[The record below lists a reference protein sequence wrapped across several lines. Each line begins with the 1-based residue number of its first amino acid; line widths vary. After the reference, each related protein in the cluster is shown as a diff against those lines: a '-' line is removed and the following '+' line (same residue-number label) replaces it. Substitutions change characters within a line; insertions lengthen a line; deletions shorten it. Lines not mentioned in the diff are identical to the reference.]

1 MKAIF
6 KIILLLLVI
15 TSCSNS
21 DNDINPNGL
30 LLRKIIYDDAES
42 TIFYNGI
49 RIERTEV
56 VETMTTNNSVYENF
70 FYYTGD
76 LITKIEYYDGATLS
90 SVTRYQYDG
99 KGNPISLID
108 YNYYNNTSEKVILTY
123 NPDGTLTYN
132 LYKGNLVSQNN
143 ISSRQS
149 NATLTNGEITSL
161 NEVDKTYSGSPSNK
175 TYTLTYDNKNT
186 PFKNIL
192 GIEKILLID
201 LDFWWFGI
209 NQNNI
214 KEITIDNLSG
224 ESYTSMIAD
233 IQYNSNNFPIN
244 IEYTYKNAYDDTSIS
259 TYNVQFFYE

>member
-30 LLRKIIYDDAES
+30 LLRKVISDDS
-42 TIFYNGI
+42 DITLLFYNGI
-49 RIERTEV
+49 RIERM
-56 VETMTTNNSVYENF
+56 ETMSANDGLYETI

-76 LITKIEYYDGATLS
+76 LITKIEEYDGATLS
-90 SVTRYQYDG
+90 SVLRYQYDG
-99 KGNPISLID
+99 QGNPISFID

-123 NPDGTLTYN
+123 NLDGTLTYN

-143 ISSRQS
+143 ISSCQS
-149 NATLTNGEITSL
+149 NATLTNGEITSF
-161 NEVDKTYSGSPSNK
+161 NEVDNTYSGSPSNK

-192 GIEKILLID
+192 GFEKILLID
-201 LDFWWFGI
+201 RYFWGFGV
-209 NQNNI
+209 NHNNV
-214 KEITIDNLSG
+214 KEITIDNLTG

-244 IEYTYKNAYDDTSIS
+244 IEYTYKYSYNDTGIS
-259 TYNVQFFYE
+259 TYNEQFFYE